1 MFKSCLTYF
10 VCVPHWSCS
19 PKKTYFGKLN
29 LKGFMR
35 QVICKGTVFC
45 FFYILRVLKFIR
57 ERFLRAGAPYEIH
70 PSIRKKWGI
79 NNPSSV
85 NAERLLLISTKIVD
99 PLCKYWYISF
109 HIRSFRGA
117 FEKAAIS
124 RNLFSIPS
132 SSYLFEI
139 NFFDFFLGIY

>member
-10 VCVPHWSCS
+10 MCVPHWSCS
-19 PKKTYFGKLN
+19 PKKTYFGNLN

-35 QVICKGTVFC
+35 EVICKDTMFC
-45 FFYILRVLKFIR
+45 FFYIFSVLKFIR

-99 PLCKYWYISF
+99 PLCKYWYIYHSTSDPLEVLLK
-109 HIRSFRGA
+109 RPLFRGISLV
-117 FEKAAIS
+117 FRRAATYS
-124 RNLFSIPS
+124 K
-132 SSYLFEI
+132 
-139 NFFDFFLGIY
+139 